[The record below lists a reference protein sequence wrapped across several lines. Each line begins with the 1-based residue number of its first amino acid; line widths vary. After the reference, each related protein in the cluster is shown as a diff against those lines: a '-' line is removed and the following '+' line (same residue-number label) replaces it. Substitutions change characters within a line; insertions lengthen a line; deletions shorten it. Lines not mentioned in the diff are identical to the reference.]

1 MAVFWQSKIKS
12 EKQRHTYLLPPFGKK
27 CKIFGLW
34 YICRIKTAKR
44 NSNKLVF
51 TIKMKCFANSLA
63 TRRFF
68 FFSEGGGG
76 GVGGHWLLRF
86 SFLSYIIGLGR
97 LLSWY
102 KCYFWV
108 CFIAQ
113 KNQANFCA
121 EAKLVFFF
129 FNFFFDLAKF
139 CCRCLTLPQLR
150 WCFLY

>member
-34 YICRIKTAKR
+34 YICWIKTAKR

-113 KNQANFCA
+113 KNQANFCV
-121 EAKLVFFF
+121 EAKLVFLF
-129 FNFFFDLAKF
+129 FNFFRFSEIL
-139 CCRCLTLPQLR
+139 L
-150 WCFLY
+150 